1 MELQELQALLA
12 ELMQA
17 IQEVMQSGE
26 VLSDEFQAQL
36 AQTLQLLYSRM
47 EELERVTGGPGI
59 PNPPEPPPPGMPSS
73 NVKGTSYDENT
84 GDLQVQ
90 FLGKHPNSEGPR
102 YIYKD
107 TPPQIAQLVQSGAIP
122 ARSNG
127 KNKWGDWWKGKVP
140 SAGASVFTLLK
151 ETGVPYQKI
160 SG

>member
-1 MELQELQALLA
+1 MNLQELQALLA

-36 AQTLQLLYSRM
+36 AQTLDMLYSRI
-47 EELERVTGGPGI
+47 EELQTTGGGNI
-59 PNPPEPPPPGMPSS
+59 PNLPEPPPPGMPSS
-73 NVKGTSYDENT
+73 NVKGTSYNENT

-102 YIYKD
+102 YIYPG

-122 ARSNG
+122 ARSDG
-127 KNKWGDWWKGKVP
+127 KNKWGKWWKGKVP

-151 ETGVPYQKI
+151 ESGAPYQKI